1 MCVCPRVSVMQ
12 WPCTFIATVNMSLSI
27 DDAGGAVGGC
37 GWGGGGGW
45 GGRPDFFGK
54 TRIAL
59 HDKSA
64 GMIKTHCSRLSVKV
78 SSTYNAS

>member
-37 GWGGGGGW
+37 GWGGGGGGL
-45 GGRPDFFGK
+45 GGK
-54 TRIAL
+54 A
-59 HDKSA
+59 
-64 GMIKTHCSRLSVKV
+64 RLFWKDE
-78 SSTYNAS
+78 NCPA